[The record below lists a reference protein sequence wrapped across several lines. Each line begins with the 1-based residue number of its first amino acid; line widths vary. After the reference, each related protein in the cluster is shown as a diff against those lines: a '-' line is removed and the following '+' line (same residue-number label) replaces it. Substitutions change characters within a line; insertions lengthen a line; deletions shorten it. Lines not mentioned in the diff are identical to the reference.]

1 MDLLQALVTGA
12 LAGVVVLILYW
23 SIPGGKDGRAPLP
36 PRGYGLPFIGDTFA
50 AIAKGPRGAG
60 LPHHN
65 RLGSIY
71 RTWFVGEQLIHVGD
85 LDSVRYI
92 MNAEHDLVEGHFPYA
107 IRKILGPR
115 GISTLHGKAHTQLR
129 KILVPAL
136 SPKVSTKYVPHTVEL
151 AESACAEWA
160 KANKMKG
167 EDGMKAF
174 TFQVATELILGFPK
188 NFINKEILSRQQ
200 HLWTECLDGF
210 LCVPINLPGFAF
222 HKAMLAREAI
232 LADYHDNILRLIANA
247 DKSAEGLQSPLESYI
262 QASKTLEDCPTDME
276 HYMNVAFNLL
286 FAGHDTSAS
295 ALTLLLRYLKQEP
308 EVLEKLREE
317 QRQVTQQHG
326 KEYNATSLGAM
337 PYADATIKEALRFI
351 AIVTAVGRKAIKS
364 FEVGGYTIPKGYNI
378 QLELWKVL
386 EDDPRWAEGASP
398 EMLPSKFNPNR
409 WLSEEGRRQGSWIPF
424 GSGPRMCVGYVFA
437 LQEMK
442 IMLAVL
448 ARGYD
453 WQVDLTEP
461 IKNFPLSLPSWGL
474 PMTFH
479 KLDSPTISREE

>member
-1 MDLLQALVTGA
+1 MTMDLLQALVTGA
-12 LAGVVVLILYW
+12 LAGVVGLILYW
-23 SIPGGKDGRAPLP
+23 SIPDGKDGRTPMP

-50 AIAKGPRGAG
+50 AIAKGPRDSG
-60 LPHHN
+60 LPHHQ

-92 MNAEHDLVEGHFPYA
+92 LNAEHDLVEGHFPYV
-107 IRKILGPR
+107 IRKILGSR

-136 SPKVSTKYVPHTVEL
+136 SPKVATKYIPRTVEL
-151 AESACAEWA
+151 AESACAECA

-174 TFQVATELILGFPK
+174 TFQVATELILGFPE

-210 LCVPINLPGFAF
+210 FCVPINLPGF
-222 HKAMLAREAI
+222 
-232 LADYHDNILRLIANA
+232 
-247 DKSAEGLQSPLESYI
+247 GLQSPLETYV

-276 HYMNVAFNLL
+276 HYM
-286 FAGHDTSAS
+286 
-295 ALTLLLRYLKQEP
+295 
-308 EVLEKLREE
+308 
-317 QRQVTQQHG
+317 VTQQHG
-326 KEYNATSLGAM
+326 KEFSATSLGAM

-351 AIVTAVGRKAIKS
+351 PIATAVGRKA
-364 FEVGGYTIPKGYNI
+364 GYNI

-386 EDDPRWAEGASP
+386 EDDPRWTHGASP
-398 EMLPSKFNPNR
+398 EMPPSKFNPNR
-409 WLSEEGRRQGSWIPF
+409 WLSEEGRRTGSWIPF

-453 WQVDLTEP
+453 WHVDLTEP

-479 KLDSPTISREE
+479 KLDSPAVGREE